1 MTSKET
7 EIQNYTFF
15 WKFTFYKKKMDW
27 KITGLIQGCDP
38 LRGQQPWENCL
49 VNC

>member
-1 MTSKET
+1 MTSKKT

-15 WKFTFYKKKMDW
+15 LEVYFLSKKMDW

-38 LRGQQPWENCL
+38 LRGQQPW
-49 VNC
+49 